1 MKAYGTSYLFNAKNL
16 RKIENIEFLT
26 KKLFLTLQIL
36 CQYFHK
42 ILNISEN
49 TEPISTN
56 LVLNES
62 L

>member
-1 MKAYGTSYLFNAKNL
+1 MVLATYLMQKN
-16 RKIENIEFLT
+16 REKIGKFEILT
-26 KKLFLTLQIL
+26 KKMFFTLQIL

-49 TEPISTN
+49 TQRISTN
-56 LVLNES
+56 LVLNGS

>member
-1 MKAYGTSYLFNAKNL
+1 MKAYDTSYLFNAKKL
-16 RKIENIEFLT
+16 RKNLIFD
-26 KKLFLTLQIL
+26 KKNVFDATN
-36 CQYFHK
+36 FMS

-49 TEPISTN
+49 TKLISTN

>member
-1 MKAYGTSYLFNAKNL
+1 MVLATYLMQKKMRKNL
-16 RKIENIEFLT
+16 KHGIFD
-26 KKLFLTLQIL
+26 KKTVFDVTNFI
-36 CQYFHK
+36 QYFHK

>member
-1 MKAYGTSYLFNAKNL
+1 MVLATYLMQKNWE
-16 RKIENIEFLT
+16 KIGNIEFLT
-26 KKLFLTLQIL
+26 KKLFFTLQIL

-49 TEPISTN
+49 TKPISTN

-62 L
+62 LWY

>member
-1 MKAYGTSYLFNAKNL
+1 MVLGTYLMQ
-16 RKIENIEFLT
+16 KILEKIGNIEFLT
-26 KKLFLTLQIL
+26 KKLFFTLQIL

-42 ILNISEN
+42 IFNISEN